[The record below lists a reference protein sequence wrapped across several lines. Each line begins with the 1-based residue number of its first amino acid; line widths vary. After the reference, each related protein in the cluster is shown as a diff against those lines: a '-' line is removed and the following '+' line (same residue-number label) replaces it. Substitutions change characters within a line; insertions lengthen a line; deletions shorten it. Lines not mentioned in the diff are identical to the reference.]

1 MTKEKAMEI
10 LSNAFNSIFDEIKSD
25 VSANRDSIV
34 EEALFSLD
42 IEKVR
47 SLVSDLDTIDKAIS
61 DIDRRKATVNSFIV
75 SKDNW
80 CDWSLLCELNR
91 AFYWLPSKDEAE

>member
-34 EEALFSLD
+34 EEALSSLD

-47 SLVSDLDTIDKAIS
+47 SLVNDLNAIDEAIG
-61 DIDRRKATVNSFIV
+61 DIDQRKATVNSFIA
-75 SKDNW
+75 SKYW
-80 CDWSLLCELNR
+80 SDWTLLCELDR